1 MPERRMPVYREFS
14 RTTALTW
21 GAIIGVLWIAM
32 SVTTLVSSVRAY
44 TNDRTGWG
52 LAWMLVGLL
61 LGAAGV
67 SALVGTWWHVF
78 RVARRD

>member
-1 MPERRMPVYREFS
+1 MAVP
-14 RTTALTW
+14 
-21 GAIIGVLWIAM
+21 
-32 SVTTLVSSVRAY
+32 TLVTSVRAY

>member
-1 MPERRMPVYREFS
+1 MPIHREFS
-14 RTTALTW
+14 RTKVLAW
-21 GAIIGVLWIAM
+21 GAVIGVLWIAM
-32 SVTTLVSSVRAY
+32 AVTSLVSAVHAY
-44 TNDRTGWG
+44 VNDRTGWG

-61 LGAAGV
+61 LGTAGV

>member
-1 MPERRMPVYREFS
+1 MPIHREFS
-14 RTTALTW
+14 RTTVLAW